1 MSYLVGLYENYLKEQ
16 TEDSVAR
23 LFEAFVAYDFSEY
36 HSDIREM
43 GLMRKEAESKDQDC
57 VVLQTNGSSNGTPSS
72 YEFRPCFFEWVSRIE
87 PFLRGM
93 HSGKN
98 IFLCSRLGN
107 GMPPQKMMITEVFG
121 NSKKNYETNAN
132 LLDGGQLVEL
142 FEFVEELHDKF
153 GKVNFTAFPDVWNML
168 FSNPLFNELCEKNR
182 EKIGCFVNNDF
193 EMLFTS
199 KTIYIRDQMIN
210 WRSGLNF
217 FTCESGHKHFL
228 PIFNEDAGCTSLINI
243 AGGADDSD
251 CVTLRPEGV
260 LQCPCGRPRIPI
272 EIVFHHR
279 NCMVDRNGAPIDFS
293 PLRDSLKGRYATF
306 QIHQDEKDR
315 VTVFLTPIGGYKRS
329 DLDVVH
335 SFFSG
340 LEISFEFNRY
350 FEVGS
355 KRYCFWRSER
365 VESKDF
371 KLQ

>member
-16 TEDSVAR
+16 TEESVAL
-23 LFEAFVAYDFSEY
+23 LFDAFVAYDFYEY

-43 GLMRKEAESKDQDC
+43 GLMRKEAEANEEGC
-57 VVLQTNGSSNGTPSS
+57 AVLYTNGSSNGTPSS
-72 YEFRPCFFEWVSRIE
+72 YEFRPRFFEWVSRIE

-93 HSGKN
+93 RSGKN
-98 IFLCSRLGN
+98 IFLCSRLG
-107 GMPPQKMMITEVFG
+107 GGRPPQKMMITEVFG

-168 FSNPLFNELCEKNR
+168 FSNPAFNELCEKNR
-182 EKIGCFVNNDF
+182 DKIGCFVNNDF

-199 KTIYIRDQMIN
+199 KTFYIRDQMIN

-228 PIFNEDAGCTSLINI
+228 PIFSEDAGCTSLINI

-251 CVTLRPEGV
+251 CVSLRPEGV
-260 LQCPCGRPRIPI
+260 LQCTCGRPRIPI

-279 NCMVDRNGAPIDFS
+279 NCIVDRNGAPIDFS

-315 VTVFLTPIGGYKRS
+315 VTVFLTPIGVYKKS

-355 KRYCFWRSER
+355 KRYCFWRSNR
-365 VESKDF
+365 VESKEF